1 MKAVSRSFGKKGQV
15 LSEYAFMLVVFT
27 LFTVMFFILMAAFSQ
42 YGARLIGLVSW
53 EPSPP
58 SRSQMESIMNGTL

>member
-27 LFTVMFFILMAAFSQ
+27 LFAVMFFILMAAFSQ